1 MFTIVFSNDDIYL
14 FDLNKLMRLTKNE
27 NDKLYKK
34 YYQLKFI
41 KQGKITALDT
51 EFKDEEIEEE
61 EINI

>member
-27 NDKLYKK
+27 NGKLYKK
-34 YYQLKFI
+34 YYQLTFL

>member
-1 MFTIVFSNDDIYL
+1 MISKFSKNFSEHL
-14 FDLNKLMRLTKNE
+14 FL
-27 NDKLYKK
+27 
-34 YYQLKFI
+34 